1 MNIHKSFCDLTIDEY
16 IKCTANWREGA
27 KTQLLL
33 SYIKPHVEVLSS
45 TVSQWIKQTL
55 KLSGRDIT
63 KFKEHSKTTASSSK
77 VGSTTLLVSDIL
89 VRSSWSQKSTWQRFY
104 KTKQFLIKI
113 RLFKK
118 MS

>member
-1 MNIHKSFCDLTIDEY
+1 MESQSQVWNFMNIHKSFCDLTIDEY

-55 KLSGRDIT
+55 KLSGID
-63 KFKEHSKTTASSSK
+63 FTTLKGHFTQTSSSN
-77 VGSTTLLVSDIL
+77 VGSTDLLVLDVLNSIFQVSEVNMAEIL
-89 VRSSWSQKSTWQRFY
+89 
-104 KTKQFLIKI
+104 
-113 RLFKK
+113 
-118 MS
+118 